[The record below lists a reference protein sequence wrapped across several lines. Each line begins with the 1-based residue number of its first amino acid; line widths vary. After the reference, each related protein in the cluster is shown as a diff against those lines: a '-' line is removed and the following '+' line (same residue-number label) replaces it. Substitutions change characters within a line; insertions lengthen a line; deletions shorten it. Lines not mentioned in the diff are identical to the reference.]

1 MAFGVGTNSKLYT
14 GWYRLNDVMIQGS
27 LFEISPSTT
36 LKPGS
41 TALGT
46 GVGIYYFL
54 PQMLYIDLIQR
65 LDIST
70 CQVQQ
75 LFGMVMLPV
84 LWLFSDW
91 SFNLRLASILRLVAW
106 LRQPRYIQSLLQ
118 GPFFNITNRLLVL
131 KPSLMLSLRIP
142 QFLSE
147 LHTPA
152 MDRSLVLL

>member
-1 MAFGVGTNSKLYT
+1 MSKIKPLNLLSIGFPRQVWHL
-14 GWYRLNDVMIQGS
+14 GWEPTVSCTLVDILHRLNDVMIQGS

-84 LWLFSDW
+84 LWLFSD
-91 SFNLRLASILRLVAW
+91 
-106 LRQPRYIQSLLQ
+106 
-118 GPFFNITNRLLVL
+118 
-131 KPSLMLSLRIP
+131 
-142 QFLSE
+142 
-147 LHTPA
+147 
-152 MDRSLVLL
+152 